1 MCENVGFLLRQSQI
15 MMKNENEQKAH
26 KSSLELRTCFIS
38 AGINV
43 VITEW
48 LMASSFMF
56 MTTIV

>member
-26 KSSLELRTCFIS
+26 KSSLELHTCFIS

-43 VITEW
+43 VIIEW
-48 LMASSFMF
+48 LMVSSFMF